1 MYDEKTGRIDPKRF
15 GWDNRLTGGAPLGS
29 SMSTTIRPGLTI
41 DATTGSA
48 FVLGFAK
55 GMQYKG
61 LDRDSVSDIAGSGTP
76 LTNCFASTYALITSF
91 DIAAYNMKTI
101 NSEPGTFKGFD
112 VLVID
117 PTHILADIAVNF
129 EMCEFQ

>member
-15 GWDNRLTGGAPLGS
+15 GWDNRLTAGRTLGS
-29 SMSTTIRPGLTI
+29 SLSVTITEGLTI
-41 DATTGSA
+41 DGTTGSA

-61 LDRDSVSDIAGSGTP
+61 LDRETVGDIASSGTP

-117 PTHILADIAVNF
+117 PTHIMADIAVNY